1 MEHDSQRVLDL
12 AFGLVGQSRKM
23 EAYFVA
29 HAMSDKSRQPNAI
42 AKVMEFDGHSGIHR
56 DWRHLVF

>member
-1 MEHDSQRVLDL
+1 MEHDSQGMLDL

-23 EAYFVA
+23 EAYFLA
-29 HAMSDKSRQPNAI
+29 HAMSDKARQPNAI
-42 AKVMEFDGHSGIHR
+42 AKVTEFDGLSGFHR